1 MLHFERPGEQ
11 ESWEG
16 GVQRKSLELSETA
29 DVSPIAAMNHK
40 CKWRILFGSDRNR
53 TQEADGSI
61 PFSSTELLG
70 FGVEWGRRG
79 TIADPEGHDL
89 A

>member
-1 MLHFERPGEQ
+1 
-11 ESWEG
+11 
-16 GVQRKSLELSETA
+16 VQSKRAKSLA
-29 DVSPIAAMNHK
+29 FG
-40 CKWRILFGSDRNR
+40 RIRTTVVVANYLISLGSSRNR

-70 FGVEWGRRG
+70 FWFFFRLGRKTNRKTVG
-79 TIADPEGHDL
+79 LIRLVSTRRFGSSAGWS